1 MKRLITVI
9 LSAVVLLSISAC
21 SAGDFINGKD
31 EGNDYIY
38 DEIFIDDVKKQEFI
52 VFKTHDIY
60 YHANGEINQ
69 KLNFSEDVVPL
80 KLNNGEFAVIFGDAR
95 IENGGIAGFVD
106 RATITKIRSQ
116 EKLSLDDAIDKL
128 NIPELNN
135 NNFDLSTKIIKYT
148 SGNNIYIIFKNGA
161 PIATTFDIYRN
172 SVFVKSVER
181 LDEYEIQ
188 ELYDLLERV
197 ETNDNAG

>member
-1 MKRLITVI
+1 MKRFITVI
-9 LSAVVLLSISAC
+9 LSAVILLTVSAC

-60 YHANGEINQ
+60 HANGEINQ
-69 KLNFSEDVVPL
+69 ELNFSEDVVPL
-80 KLNNGEFAVIFGDAR
+80 ELNNGEFAVIVGDAR
-95 IENGGIAGFVD
+95 VENGGIAGFVD
-106 RATITKIRSQ
+106 YTVVTKIRSQ
-116 EKLSLDDAIDKL
+116 KKLSLDDAIDKL
-128 NIPELNN
+128 DIPELSN

-148 SGNNIYIIFKNGA
+148 SSDDIYIIFKNGA

-172 SVFVKSVER
+172 SVFLKSIED
-181 LDEYEIQ
+181 LDKYEIQ
-188 ELYDLLERV
+188 ELYDLLDKL

>member
-1 MKRLITVI
+1 MKRFITVI
-9 LSAVVLLSISAC
+9 LSAVILLTVSAC
-21 SAGDFINGKD
+21 SAGDLINNKD

-38 DEIFIDDVKKQEFI
+38 DEIYIDNVKKQEFI

-80 KLNNGEFAVIFGDAR
+80 EMNNGEFAVIFGDAR

-116 EKLSLDDAIDKL
+116 KKLSLNEAIDKL
-128 NIPELNN
+128 DIPELSN

-148 SGNNIYIIFKNGA
+148 SGDDIYIIFKNGA

-172 SVFVKSVER
+172 SVFLKSVEH
-181 LDEYEIQ
+181 LEEYETQ
-188 ELYDLLERV
+188 ELCNLLEGL
-197 ETNDNAG
+197 ETNDSAG

>member
-69 KLNFSEDVVPL
+69 ELNFSKDVVPL
-80 KLNNGEFAVIFGDAR
+80 ELNNGEFAVIVGDAQ

-106 RATITKIRSQ
+106 YTSITKIRSQ
-116 EKLSLDDAIDKL
+116 EKLSLNEAINKL
-128 NIPELNN
+128 DIPELDSS
-135 NNFDLSTKIIKYT
+135 NFSLSSKIIKYT
-148 SGNNIYIIFKNGA
+148 SGEDIYIIFKNGA

-172 SVFVKSVER
+172 SVFLTSVEH
-181 LDEYEIQ
+181 LDEYGIQ
-188 ELYDLLERV
+188 EFYDLI
-197 ETNDNAG
+197 ETNDNAV